1 MCPHRRTTQSK
12 PSAAILLGTSL
23 PQCTATI
30 NGFIQFA
37 CVIEQQQQ
45 HQKNHETSNAR
56 ALSRS
61 LLHLFF
67 PLRLATLF
75 PLIYLFRHCKR
86 FTGRAGCGIHT
97 INLRMPLW
105 PFDRTDGER
114 RQSVEWNGMRRICT
128 YVVDIVL
135 ILFYLNHRCHHH
147 HQHVHPPA
155 APVTGLHTVCLA
167 DK

>member
-1 MCPHRRTTQSK
+1 MYFEGKINKKSPDNSLTCCVVCVPTGEPPNQSR
-12 PSAAILLGTSL
+12 PLRSSLALPFRSAL
-23 PQCTATI
+23 QTI

-37 CVIEQQQQ
+37 CVIEQQQ

-114 RQSVEWNGMRRICT
+114 RPSVEWNGMGRTCT

-135 ILFYLNHRCHHH
+135 ILL
-147 HQHVHPPA
+147 P
-155 APVTGLHTVCLA
+155 
-167 DK
+167 